1 MRIGLLI
8 YSEKQWESFI
18 SSGFLQSIKKQYSVE
33 ILLSE
38 PTLSNMSYQELNCS
52 LLKTPNVYT
61 KKLST
66 YVQCLELWR
75 KRDISFAHRVRA
87 LNQFANK
94 KTREAWTS
102 KILYEMNHW
111 RESRRFLLRLLSH
124 SPFFQIIKS
133 IESLVQRFYISEIW
147 GRDFEKFDVLLIPFA
162 GHTSYAWGN
171 SVWLCKKLGVK
182 SVALQENWDNVSS
195 KTVITQ
201 EPDFFA
207 VWGAQSKSHLKSI
220 HSILKSKIFIT
231 GSPRFDRYFAEKI
244 EPPIAVDSKGATRD
258 LTGSQYVLLAGTGDG
273 IDDQMLIEETFS
285 AIKLIARPP
294 LVVYRPHPFTRFEHD
309 LKALLQNFPNIVL
322 DSGPDAR
329 KFGHQIPLVKSA
341 TLVINHFST
350 LTLEALIA
358 NRFVCV
364 PLFLGR
370 EAKIGYDTFLDAA
383 PHYVGLSLVP
393 KLLTPQNREEFREI
407 IFHVFQTELSNEAF
421 NIEWI
426 CKGSNYAV
434 EVCKILEFISAS

>member
-1 MRIGLLI
+1 MRVGLLI

-18 SSGFLQSIKKQYSVE
+18 SSGFFQSISKQYFVE

-38 PTLSNMSYQELNCS
+38 STLSNTSYQELNHS
-52 LLKTPNVYT
+52 FLKTPNSVA

-94 KTREAWTS
+94 KTRSAWTS
-102 KILYEMNHW
+102 KILYDMNHW
-111 RESRRFLLRLLSH
+111 GESRRYLLRLLSH
-124 SPFFQIIKS
+124 SPFFHTIKF
-133 IESLVQRFYISEIW
+133 IESLVKRFYISKIW
-147 GRDFEKFDVLLIPFA
+147 GSNFEKFDVLLIPFA

-220 HSILKSKIFIT
+220 HSVFKSKIFIT
-231 GSPRFDRYFAEKI
+231 GSPRFDRYFEAEI
-244 EPPIAVDSKGATRD
+244 ERPIAVDSNGATRD
-258 LTGSQYVLLAGTGDG
+258 LTGSQYILLGGTGDG
-273 IDDQMLIEETFS
+273 IDDHMLIEETFG
-285 AIKLIARPP
+285 AISFISRPP

-309 LKALLQNFPNIVL
+309 LNALIQNFPNIVL
-322 DSGPDAR
+322 DTGPDAR
-329 KFGHQIPLVKSA
+329 KFGHHIPLVKSA

-393 KLLTPQNREEFREI
+393 KLLTPQDREEFRETI
-407 IFHVFQTELSNEAF
+407 LHVFQIGVNNDAYS
-421 NIEWI
+421 IEWI
-426 CKGSNYAV
+426 CKGSNYAE
-434 EVCKILEFISAS
+434 EVCKILDCIGES